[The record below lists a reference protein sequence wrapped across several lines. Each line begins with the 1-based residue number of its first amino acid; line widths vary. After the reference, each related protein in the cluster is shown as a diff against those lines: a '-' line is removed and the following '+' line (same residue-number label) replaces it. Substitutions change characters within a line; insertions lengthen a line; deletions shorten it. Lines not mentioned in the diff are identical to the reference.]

1 MSILDNLKMNIK
13 ALGLNIK
20 AERNR
25 LNLSQM
31 EFGALVDLSQA
42 TITAIETGRQ
52 IPSAINLYLIA
63 KALGVTID
71 ELFKGVE

>member
-1 MSILDNLKMNIK
+1 MNTK
-13 ALGLNIK
+13 VLGLNIK

-25 LNLSQM
+25 LNLPQTD
-31 EFGALVDLSQA
+31 FGERVGLSQA

-63 KALGVTID
+63 KALGVTTD
-71 ELFKGVE
+71 ELFKGIE